1 MNNDPGQQEV
11 GGSEPTKAEHENLRR
26 AQIEQ
31 RLQDLFRLA
40 GDSDSTRQLM
50 RMVIEYRQSQQP

>member
-11 GGSEPTKAEHENLRR
+11 GSSEPTKAEHENLRR

-31 RLQDLFRLA
+31 RLQLLFRHA

-50 RMVIEYRQSQQP
+50 RMVIAYRQGQQP